1 MMNKNAKRNTALILT
16 GLAVGAAAGILL
28 APKSGRETRSDIRR
42 GMKSGYR
49 RGGSL
54 WRRMRGRRAEAPVE
68 LVLQDTGILAG
79 RC

>member
-1 MMNKNAKRNTALILT
+1 MKNRNFKRNSALIFA

-42 GMKSGYR
+42 GMQAGYR
-49 RGGSL
+49 RGGSF
-54 WRRMRGRRAEAPVE
+54 WRWMRRRREAPVE
-68 LVLQDTGILAG
+68 FVLDDEGILAG

>member
-1 MMNKNAKRNTALILT
+1 MMNKNVKRNTALILT

-42 GMKSGYR
+42 NVKSSYR

-54 WRRMRGRRAEAPVE
+54 WRRMRGRPDEAPVE
-68 LVLQDTGILAG
+68 FVLQDTGIVAG